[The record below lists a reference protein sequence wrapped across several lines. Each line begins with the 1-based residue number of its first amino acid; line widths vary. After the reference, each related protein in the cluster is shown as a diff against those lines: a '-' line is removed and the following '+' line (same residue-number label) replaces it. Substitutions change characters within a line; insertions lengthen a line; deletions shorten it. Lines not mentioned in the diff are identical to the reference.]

1 MRDKLPFKTKLFF
14 EKIEIRKEA
23 NLLTFMSFHKHSVV
37 LKAVDSSDEGD
48 GSADEVHDLGNADEW
63 VRLAMHGLD
72 FLCHL

>member
-1 MRDKLPFKTKLFF
+1 
-14 EKIEIRKEA
+14 
-23 NLLTFMSFHKHSVV
+23 MSFHKHSVV